1 MLILVYI
8 LYAFI
13 LNNVVWLT
21 IYTIKYSVRGIYNK
35 MTQINFIR
43 NANKANENRKL
54 KYNVVITDDIENN
67 IKDTNSNNIVMKN
80 MDIIPVPQK
89 IKRSKSDTELDYI
102 IV

>member
-1 MLILVYI
+1 MNIGMLIFVYL

-13 LNNVVWLT
+13 LNNIVWVGV
-21 IYTIKYSVRGIYNK
+21 YTLKYSIRGIYNK
-35 MTQINFIR
+35 ITKFNFIR
-43 NANKANENRKL
+43 KTKQKS

-67 IKDTNSNNIVMKN
+67 IKEKNENNIAMKN
-80 MDIIPVPQK
+80 MDIIPPQK